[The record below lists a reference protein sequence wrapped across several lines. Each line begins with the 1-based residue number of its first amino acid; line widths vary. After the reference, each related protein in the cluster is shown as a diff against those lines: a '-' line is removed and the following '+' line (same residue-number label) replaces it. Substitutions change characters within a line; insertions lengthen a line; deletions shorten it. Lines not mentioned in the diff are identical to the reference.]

1 MDQNA
6 RARLAYLDA
15 TEELLWPTA
24 DASARAANGLC
35 ILPSPTKPRLLTPV
49 SPRRAASSAVLRYS
63 AQQSWLGR
71 SAGVGLAAA
80 VRLGYVGRASRR
92 RPGHALGPDSIDA
105 HLGQVMGE
113 PVSTSLSLSPDR
125 ANRKPVL
132 QVFDH
137 TGRTIAF
144 AKIGINDLSDQLVRN
159 EAVALAE
166 LAGGQLATATVP
178 RLLSSATWRNM
189 PVLVT
194 SPLPALSLRR
204 VSDALV
210 DQAMQEISAIG
221 AEPAGAAPLGR
232 YVSRLH
238 ARAQEAA
245 AGAGGDFVVHW
256 RGLFD
261 AVVALPAIADVA
273 WGSWHGDWTTWN
285 CVPLGGRLAVWDW
298 ERFDRGVP
306 TGFDRLHFELNR
318 TVGRARTGFA
328 TAAPALIARA
338 GELLRPWPLA
348 PSTARVIAL
357 LYVLDISLRYMSDDQ
372 RASGGGGT
380 VETWAFPAVQAALA
394 SAHAGIR
401 EPRC

>member
-24 DASARAANGLC
+24 DAAARAANGLC

-71 SAGVGLAAA
+71 GAGVGLAAA

-92 RPGHALGPDSIDA
+92 RPGHAVGPDSIDA

-113 PVSTSLSLSPDR
+113 AVSTSLSLSPDR

-137 TGRTIAF
+137 AGRTIAF

-166 LAGGQLATATVP
+166 LAGSRLATATVP
-178 RLLSSATWRNM
+178 RLLSSATWRGM

-210 DQAMQEISAIG
+210 DPAMQEISAIG

-238 ARAQEAA
+238 ARAEEAA
-245 AGAGGDFVVHW
+245 AGAGVDFIVHW

-261 AVVALPAIADVA
+261 AVVAQPAIADVA

-285 CVPLGGRLAVWDW
+285 CVPLGERLAVWDW

-318 TVGRARTGFA
+318 TVGRSRTGFA
-328 TAAPALIARA
+328 TAAPALIAGA
-338 GELLRPWPLA
+338 GELLRPWRVA

-357 LYVLDISLRYMSDDQ
+357 LYILDISLRYMSDDQ

-380 VETWAFPAVQAALA
+380 VETWAFPAVQAALTT
-394 SAHAGIR
+394 AHAETR
-401 EPRC
+401 EPGR

>member
-24 DASARAANGLC
+24 DAATRAANGLC

-71 SAGVGLAAA
+71 GAGVGLAAA

-92 RPGHALGPDSIDA
+92 RPGHAVGPDSIDA

-113 PVSTSLSLSPDR
+113 AVSTSLSLSPDR

-137 TGRTIAF
+137 AGRTIAF

-166 LAGGQLATATVP
+166 LAGSRLATATVP
-178 RLLSSATWRNM
+178 RLLSSATWRGM

-210 DQAMQEISAIG
+210 DPAMQEISAIG

-238 ARAQEAA
+238 ARAEEAA
-245 AGAGGDFVVHW
+245 AGAGVDFIVHW

-261 AVVALPAIADVA
+261 AVVAQPAIADVA

-285 CVPLGGRLAVWDW
+285 CVPLGERLAVWDW

-318 TVGRARTGFA
+318 TVGRSRTGFA
-328 TAAPALIARA
+328 TAAPALIAGA
-338 GELLRPWPLA
+338 GELLRPWRVA

-357 LYVLDISLRYMSDDQ
+357 LYILDISLRYMSDDQ

-380 VETWAFPAVQAALA
+380 VETWAFPAVQAALTT
-394 SAHAGIR
+394 AHAETR
-401 EPRC
+401 EPGR